1 MSSPPSLSIRGR
13 LARSV
18 YAEREDKNVTAPD
31 QFALG
36 LAVRFG
42 RWLALPPAREVKRI
56 ERALQGAAAR
66 LRGLDHAALVAALRE
81 AAPRAVHRLAERDL
95 HRALGLSAGLQAPG
109 GPWPSLLLMCA
120 GIASPGTLGEVLGR
134 WRTYVP
140 LDRHLTQ
147 RGGSGNQEDTEHGS
161 LPWIL

>member
-66 LRGLDHAALVAALRE
+66 LRGLVVAALVAALR
-81 AAPRAVHRLAERDL
+81 LSGQGGAEKK
-95 HRALGLSAGLQAPG
+95 
-109 GPWPSLLLMCA
+109 
-120 GIASPGTLGEVLGR
+120 
-134 WRTYVP
+134 
-140 LDRHLTQ
+140 
-147 RGGSGNQEDTEHGS
+147 
-161 LPWIL
+161 